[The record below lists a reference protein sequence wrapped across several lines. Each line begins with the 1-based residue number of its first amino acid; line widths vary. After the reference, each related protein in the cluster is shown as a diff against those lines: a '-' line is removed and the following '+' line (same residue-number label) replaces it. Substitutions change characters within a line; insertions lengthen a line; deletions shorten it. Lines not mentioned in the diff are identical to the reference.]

1 MPLAVAAGRGV
12 RFGGPRG
19 TTSSHFTGQLDDIR
33 IYNRALSEEDVT
45 ALYELANT
53 PATYTLEIAATSN
66 GSVDGAGTYP
76 AGTEATVTASPALG
90 YLFTDWTGDGSGSD
104 NPLALVMD
112 GNQTVGATFAQDT
125 RDPDEDGLDN
135 YAELVLHGTDPD
147 NSDSDGDGFNDGEE
161 VANGANP
168 NGAESF
174 PITINPETAVADP
187 LGSSNSFEVIAPEG
201 ISWRAESLVSWV
213 SINGSSSGTG
223 NGTISYSADRN
234 SGTAPHDGRIQVSSP
249 DSSHLRVDLYSFD
262 GTPGARTFASATNDN
277 TFGFDTNQAGA
288 LTGNNSRWG
297 TTAADFSTGGSKYGS
312 ISDFE
317 VGNFVG
323 EDFTIEAWIYRLGEN
338 SSQTIASKYWEHP
351 SDNLTAKIWRF
362 NVTAENKLQFLG
374 FNANQQEDVTLNG
387 TADLSTGLWHHVAI
401 TRNDDTFSLFL
412 DGVLNG
418 TATSTEDLHDST
430 KWGLELGSYVSE
442 SNRIV
447 NGNHYMSDFRVT
459 KGGARYTSNFAV
471 SAGPLSAGET
481 SQELHHTVTQ
491 PAIDPVADTDGDG
504 TPDIHETGTGT
515 FVDASNTG
523 SDPRVADS
531 DGDGFNDGLEVAEN
545 SDPNSSGNFPTRLLT
560 VLEQDNG
567 SISGAETYP
576 LGAVVNVEARPD
588 LGYLFRAWTGN
599 ASGTDSPLS
608 LVMDRDRTVG
618 AVFTEDQRDPDDD
631 GLSNYEEFVLH
642 GTDPDFYDT
651 DRDGIN
657 DGIEVLELGTDPLL
671 ADTDG
676 DGFDDH
682 YELRNRFDPTS
693 PASTPEVITT
703 VSPTGDFQFIEFR
716 FNTAKDIRYRVE
728 SSTDLTNWATEEAG
742 ITGRGGP
749 VYRYFSTENR
759 PRAFFRAQRE

>member
-1 MPLAVAAGRGV
+1 
-12 RFGGPRG
+12 
-19 TTSSHFTGQLDDIR
+19 
-33 IYNRALSEEDVT
+33 
-45 ALYELANT
+45 
-53 PATYTLEIAATSN
+53 
-66 GSVDGAGTYP
+66 
-76 AGTEATVTASPALG
+76 
-90 YLFTDWTGDGSGSD
+90 
-104 NPLALVMD
+104 
-112 GNQTVGATFAQDT
+112 
-125 RDPDEDGLDN
+125 
-135 YAELVLHGTDPD
+135 
-147 NSDSDGDGFNDGEE
+147 
-161 VANGANP
+161 
-168 NGAESF
+168 
-174 PITINPETAVADP
+174 
-187 LGSSNSFEVIAPEG
+187 
-201 ISWRAESLVSWV
+201 
-213 SINGSSSGTG
+213 
-223 NGTISYSADRN
+223 
-234 SGTAPHDGRIQVSSP
+234 
-249 DSSHLRVDLYSFD
+249 VDLYSFD

-567 SISGAETYP
+567 SISGAE
-576 LGAVVNVEARPD
+576 
-588 LGYLFRAWTGN
+588 
-599 ASGTDSPLS
+599 
-608 LVMDRDRTVG
+608 
-618 AVFTEDQRDPDDD
+618 
-631 GLSNYEEFVLH
+631 
-642 GTDPDFYDT
+642 
-651 DRDGIN
+651 
-657 DGIEVLELGTDPLL
+657 
-671 ADTDG
+671 
-676 DGFDDH
+676 
-682 YELRNRFDPTS
+682 
-693 PASTPEVITT
+693 
-703 VSPTGDFQFIEFR
+703 
-716 FNTAKDIRYRVE
+716 
-728 SSTDLTNWATEEAG
+728 
-742 ITGRGGP
+742 
-749 VYRYFSTENR
+749 
-759 PRAFFRAQRE
+759 